1 MKKTFKIAIASV
13 LILLAGTA
21 GVLYYFLNVKE
32 YDVADEKVEKITKA
46 EYKVDL
52 PDLDSLLEGEEGSDA
67 DRDFAGGESED
78 ADSQGAGGESPDAV
92 AASGDST
99 STSATDAATGS
110 DESNS
115 DSKVAAGTG
124 SSSNTDKKVSSSEK
138 GSESGKSSSKSTEG
152 KKKDGTSKD
161 EVKNED
167 NNHEGTKEESK
178 PVITAEMIKSAY
190 RPSFANLEA
199 QANANIDA
207 LVNAAYSEYNAKKQ
221 NGESVSYSYF
231 YRKYTSA
238 GKALEANTDATFNY
252 LYGALVND
260 LQERGFSS
268 SEASE
273 FKTQYENAK
282 SARESAL
289 IDKAKSAL

>member
-1 MKKTFKIAIASV
+1 MKKSFKIAIATV
-13 LILLAGTA
+13 LILLACTA

-52 PDLDSLLEGEEGSDA
+52 PDLDSLLEGGESSDA
-67 DRDFAGGESED
+67 DTDAADGESRDTDTQTAGGESTD
-78 ADSQGAGGESPDAV
+78 AA
-92 AASGDST
+92 AASGDSAGT
-99 STSATDAATGS
+99 TTTATATGS
-110 DESNS
+110 NATSS
-115 DSKVAAGTG
+115 DAKVTPGTG

-138 GSESGKSSSKSTEG
+138 GSESGKSSSKSTEE
-152 KKKDGTSKD
+152 KKNDGTSKD
-161 EVKNED
+161 EVKNEG
-167 NNHEGTKEESK
+167 NNHEDTKEESK
-178 PVITAEMIKSAY
+178 PVTTAEMIKSAY

-207 LVNAAYSEYNAKKQ
+207 LVSAAYSEYNAKKQ
-221 NGESVSYSYF
+221 SGESVSYSYF

-260 LQERGFSS
+260 LEARGFSS

-289 IDKAKSAL
+289 IDKARSAL

>member
-1 MKKTFKIAIASV
+1 MKKTFKIAIATV

-46 EYKVDL
+46 EYKLDL
-52 PDLDSLLEGEEGSDA
+52 PNLDSLLEGEESSDA
-67 DRDFAGGESED
+67 DTDAAGGESGD
-78 ADSQGAGGESPDAV
+78 TDTQAAGGGSTDAA
-92 AASGDST
+92 AASGNSAGT
-99 STSATDAATGS
+99 SDTATATGS
-110 DESNS
+110 NEASS
-115 DSKVAAGTG
+115 DTKVAAGTD
-124 SSSNTDKKVSSSEK
+124 SSSHTDKKVSSSEK
-138 GSESGKSSSKSTEG
+138 GSESGKSSSKSNEG
-152 KKKDGTSKD
+152 KKKDGTSK
-161 EVKNED
+161 EEAKNED
-167 NNHEGTKEESK
+167 NNNERTKEESK
-178 PVITAEMIKSAY
+178 PVLTAEMIKSAY

-207 LVNAAYSEYNAKKQ
+207 LVSAAYSEYNAKKQ
-221 NGESVSYSYF
+221 SGESVSYSYF

-260 LQERGFSS
+260 LETRGFSS

>member
-1 MKKTFKIAIASV
+1 MKKSFRIAIATV

-32 YDVADEKVEKITKA
+32 YDVADEKVEKITKS

-52 PDLDSLLEGEEGSDA
+52 PDLDSLLEGGDGSDTDSDA
-67 DRDFAGGESED
+67 VGGEST
-78 ADSQGAGGESPDAV
+78 DAV
-92 AASGDST
+92 TTAGDSA
-99 STSATDAATGS
+99 STGDTAAATGS
-110 DESNS
+110 DESSS
-115 DSKVAAGTG
+115 DTKVSSGTS
-124 SSSNTDKKVSSSEK
+124 SSSNTVSSSEK
-138 GSESGKSSSKSTEG
+138 VSESGKSSSKSTEG
-152 KKKDGTSKD
+152 KKQNETSK
-161 EVKNED
+161 EEKNEE
-167 NNHEGTKEESK
+167 NNYEGTKEESK

-190 RPSFANLEA
+190 RPSFANLES

-221 NGESVSYSYF
+221 SGESVSYSYF

-238 GKALEANTDATFNY
+238 GKALEANTDATFTY

-260 LQERGFSS
+260 LKARGFTS

>member
-1 MKKTFKIAIASV
+1 MKKSFKIAIATV

-52 PDLDSLLEGEEGSDA
+52 PDLDSLLEGKDGGDTDSVVA
-67 DRDFAGGESED
+67 SGESGD
-78 ADSQGAGGESPDAV
+78 TDSQGSGVESTDA
-92 AASGDST
+92 ADASGDSAGT
-99 STSATDAATGS
+99 SNTATATGS
-110 DESNS
+110 NEASS
-115 DSKVAAGTG
+115 DTKVAVGTG
-124 SSSNTDKKVSSSEK
+124 SSSNTDRKVSSSEK
-138 GSESGKSSSKSTEG
+138 GSESGKSSSQLTEG
-152 KKKDGTSKD
+152 KKKDGTSK
-161 EVKNED
+161 EEAKNED
-167 NNHEGTKEESK
+167 NINEGTKEESK
-178 PVITAEMIKSAY
+178 PAITAEMIKSAY

-221 NGESVSYSYF
+221 SGESVSYSYF

-238 GKALEANTDATFNY
+238 GKALEANTDASFNY

-260 LQERGFSS
+260 LEARGFSS

>member
-1 MKKTFKIAIASV
+1 MKKSFKVAIATV

-32 YDVADEKVEKITKA
+32 YDVADEKVEKITNT

-52 PDLDSLLEGEEGSDA
+52 PDLDSLLEGEDSSNAENVA
-67 DRDFAGGESED
+67 TGGESGD
-78 ADSQGAGGESPDAV
+78 ADKQGAGGESTDA
-92 AASGDST
+92 ATTTGDSA
-99 STSATDAATGS
+99 STGDTATATGS
-110 DESNS
+110 DEASS
-115 DSKVAAGTG
+115 DTKVATGTS
-124 SSSNTDKKVSSSEK
+124 SSSNTDKKVSSGEK
-138 GSESGKSSSKSTEG
+138 GSESGKSSSKSTEE

-161 EVKNED
+161 DVKNEE

-207 LVNAAYSEYNAKKQ
+207 LVGAAYSEYSAKKKS
-221 NGESVSYSYF
+221 GESVSYSYF

-260 LQERGFSS
+260 LESRGFSS
-268 SEASE
+268 SEAKE

-289 IDKAKSAL
+289 LDQAKSAL

>member
-1 MKKTFKIAIASV
+1 MKKSFKIAIATV

-52 PDLDSLLEGEEGSDA
+52 PDLDSLLEGEEGSDTNSDAA
-67 DRDFAGGESED
+67 DGESED
-78 ADSQGAGGESPDAV
+78 ADSQGAGGESTDAV
-92 AASGDST
+92 AASRDSAGT
-99 STSATDAATGS
+99 SDTATATGS
-110 DESNS
+110 NEASS
-115 DSKVAAGTG
+115 DTKVAAGTS

-152 KKKDGTSKD
+152 KKNDGTSMVEEKK
-161 EVKNED
+161 EENNNE
-167 NNHEGTKEESK
+167 ETKEESK

-190 RPSFANLEA
+190 RPSFANLES

-207 LVNAAYSEYNAKKQ
+207 LVSAAYSEYNAKKQ
-221 NGESVSYSYF
+221 SGESVSYSYF

-238 GKALEANTDATFNY
+238 GKALEENTDASFNY

-260 LQERGFSS
+260 LESRGFSS

>member
-1 MKKTFKIAIASV
+1 MKKSFKIAIATV

-32 YDVADEKVEKITKA
+32 YDVADEKVEKITKT

-52 PDLDSLLEGEEGSDA
+52 PDLDSLLEGEESSDA
-67 DRDFAGGESED
+67 DLDAAGGESGD
-78 ADSQGAGGESPDAV
+78 ADSDAVGGESTDA
-92 AASGDST
+92 ATATGDSA
-99 STSATDAATGS
+99 STGDTAAATGS
-110 DESNS
+110 DESS
-115 DSKVAAGTG
+115 IDTKVAAGT
-124 SSSNTDKKVSSSEK
+124 SSSSKTVSSSEK
-138 GSESGKSSSKSTEG
+138 GSESGKPSSKSTEG
-152 KKKDGTSKD
+152 KKKDGSSK
-161 EVKNED
+161 EEEKNED
-167 NNHEGTKEESK
+167 NNNEGTKEESK

-207 LVNAAYSEYNAKKQ
+207 LVSAAYSEYNAKKQ
-221 NGESVSYSYF
+221 SGESVSYSYF

-260 LQERGFSS
+260 LEARGFSS